1 MTNSLA
7 FIFMYDKSINIS
19 KIDSVA
25 KRDIINKENLPHYQK
40 IPKRGNVWTNRS
52 TQKIFGFNSK

>member
-7 FIFMYDKSINIS
+7 FIFMHDKSINIS

-25 KRDIINKENLPHYQK
+25 KGDIVNKENLLYYQK
-40 IPKRGNVWTNRS
+40 IPKS
-52 TQKIFGFNSK
+52 KIGKQTVVKIYTPTT